1 MRLPSLQ
8 PAPSFWLAP
17 ASTFF
22 VFFFPKDSKSA
33 AIVWEDLAQ
42 HCISSH
48 PPEYYCELL
57 AALIDSL
64 LLKCPLWISLSAR
77 FDLVAWKWCLWMFSC
92 WIFPSPQVPSPL
104 SLSSQESKCPSE
116 DHMYLCMEI
125 SNGEVIEV
133 IVGIGSWLI
142 LILLNFF
149 SLSVWWSSSY
159 CCCLSRLLVESFFL
173 WKLELS
179 SLSTQTQTHAL
190 TVSS

>member
-1 MRLPSLQ
+1 M
-8 PAPSFWLAP
+8 
-17 ASTFF
+17 
-22 VFFFPKDSKSA
+22 
-33 AIVWEDLAQ
+33 
-42 HCISSH
+42 
-48 PPEYYCELL
+48 
-57 AALIDSL
+57 DSL

-116 DHMYLCMEI
+116 NHMYLCMEI
-125 SNGEVIEV
+125 ANGEVIEV

-179 SLSTQTQTHAL
+179 SLSTQTQTMLLQSHL
-190 TVSS
+190 SSWKCWNSPYLKEHREGWAVQAEKTLSSDAIGVGY